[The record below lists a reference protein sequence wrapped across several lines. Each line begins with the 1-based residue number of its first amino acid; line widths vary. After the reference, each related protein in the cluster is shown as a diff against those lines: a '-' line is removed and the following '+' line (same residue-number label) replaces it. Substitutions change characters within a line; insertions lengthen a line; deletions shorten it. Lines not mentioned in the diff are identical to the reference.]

1 MSEQYRQIGLLIR
14 WADLFLEDA
23 QWEQAEACCRSILD
37 IAPENAWAYSRRL
50 FAKYRIRNA
59 VEFLLFARQNRQQIM
74 DDPDTQSVLRFG
86 TEDDTT
92 MIRFIDADL
101 GPDFPEKKL
110 QVLSNSFAAVLR
122 GHFDVALH
130 NFTLL
135 EKYYSSLDG
144 FWFRWMMAKLQCRD
158 LYELVNKGYPIS
170 KNPEFLKAL
179 SCSNGFQQAVYQSIA
194 KQVLF
199 ATHIKC
205 QTCLTEQAYPKEN
218 WVNWMQLYCNHCEP
232 EDPYGKIYRT
242 LLKIPTPNWNH
253 PLITGAL
260 IHIQDIYRKEMAAGR
275 LIELTGQQFTGG
287 IRSYIQ
293 APGKYLHLEAV
304 IEERLKQTKSEIPTG
319 QFKGSLIPP
328 TPSVVNI
335 PLKALRNPAKPLPGK
350 TDYVSGLLWEYR
362 EKKKHTSLSPFTGK
376 HYTPPL
382 TPNYIDND
390 VRCWCEPDCVFSRAS
405 GLELL
410 PIPEG
415 AVTQGEPQGAWQR
428 YVHISRQ
435 ITATH
440 LLVLCAKKVQ
450 ELAPDEL
457 AHQTALR
464 DKLLDQL
471 VAEAKGAPLAQT
483 LKTMQELYPQD
494 YRTHYVCLRQL
505 TGEFQ
510 TPRSFKASYRRLSS
524 SLSQL
529 KKRDAEGAQ
538 KLKQQYIRLST
549 DILDYTKPFALAAE
563 THAAPISSKQEA
575 EQLPFCHRHM
585 LNDWLRW
592 WQPLKKETDELLI
605 QIGQDAQILEAIIN
619 KKQRRFSLFKR

>member
-14 WADLFLEDA
+14 WTDLFLEDE
-23 QWEQAEACCRSILD
+23 QWEQAEACCQGILQ
-37 IAPENAWAYSRRL
+37 IAPENAWACTRRL
-50 FAKYRIRNA
+50 FAKYRTRNPL
-59 VEFLLFARQNRQQIM
+59 EFSLFAKQNRQQIM
-74 DDPDTQSVLRFG
+74 DDPDAQSVLRFG
-86 TEDDTT
+86 TEDETVLV
-92 MIRFIDADL
+92 RFIDTDL
-101 GPDFPEKKL
+101 EPNFSTE
-110 QVLSNSFAAVLR
+110 QRVLSNSFAAVLR

-135 EKYYSSLDG
+135 EKFYSNSDG
-144 FWFRWMMAKLQCRD
+144 FWFRWMMAKLQCCN
-158 LYELVNKGYPIS
+158 LFELVNKGYPIS

-179 SCSNGFQQAVYQSIA
+179 SCSNRSQTEIYQSIA

-205 QTCLTEQAYPKEN
+205 QTCLTERTDPKDN
-218 WVNWMQLYCNHCEP
+218 WVNWMELYCSHCEP

-253 PLITGAL
+253 ALITGAL
-260 IHIQDIYRKEMAAGR
+260 IHIQDIYRKELAAGR
-275 LIELTGQQFTGG
+275 LMELTGQQFTGG

-304 IEERLKQTKSEIPTG
+304 IEERLKQTKTEIPRDK
-319 QFKGSLIPP
+319 FKGSLIPP
-328 TPSVVNI
+328 IPSVLNI
-335 PLKALRNPAKPLPGK
+335 PLKALRNPVKPSPGH
-350 TDYVSGLLWEYR
+350 TDYVSGLLREYR
-362 EKKKHTSLSPFTGK
+362 ENEKPSRSLTVTRDY
-376 HYTPPL
+376 YTRPL
-382 TPNYIDND
+382 TPNYTDNA

-415 AVTQGEPQGAWQR
+415 AVTKGEPQGAWQR
-428 YVHISRQ
+428 YVYISRQ
-435 ITATH
+435 INATH
-440 LLVLCAKKVQ
+440 LLTLCAEKVR
-450 ELAPDEL
+450 ELAPYEL

-471 VAEAKGAPLAQT
+471 VAESKGSQLAQT
-483 LKTMQELYPQD
+483 LQTMQALYPHD
-494 YRTHYVCLRQL
+494 YRTHYICLRQL

-510 TPRSFKASYRRLSS
+510 IPRTFKASYERLNR

-529 KKRDAEGAQ
+529 KKRDVEGAQ

-619 KKQRRFSLFKR
+619 KKQRGFSLFKR